1 MLLPLLLLLAMLV
14 CLALLVVAGL
24 QFIARQR
31 KARDKAHILQRVAN
45 LEEQRE

>member
-1 MLLPLLLLLAMLV
+1 MLLPLLLLLALL
-14 CLALLVVAGL
+14 LALALIVAGTV